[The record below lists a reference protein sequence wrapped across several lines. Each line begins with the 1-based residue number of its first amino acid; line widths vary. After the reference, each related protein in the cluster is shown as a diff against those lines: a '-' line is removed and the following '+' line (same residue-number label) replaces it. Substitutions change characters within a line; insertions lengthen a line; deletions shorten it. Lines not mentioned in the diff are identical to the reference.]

1 MKQNIDLEAKVIQR
15 FVNKDKQE
23 RYLGFVSAPKNRW
36 KFTNELPHFQDFKW
50 NLFEPLDKNEEFT
63 ILAGLKRNNLHQK
76 SCYIISFDPEI
87 DTKEIDVSE
96 AIAQII
102 NYNMGTILVFGN
114 AEMIVYG
121 GEEVKSR
128 YISKSVN

>member
-1 MKQNIDLEAKVIQR
+1 MEQNINLEAKVIQR

-23 RYLGFVSAPKNRW
+23 RYLGFVSSPKNRW

-50 NLFEPLDKNEEFT
+50 NLFELLDKNEEVT
-63 ILAGLKRNNLHQK
+63 ILAALKRNNLHQK
-76 SCYIISFDPEI
+76 SCYVISFDPEI
-87 DTKEIDVSE
+87 DTKEIDVSD

-102 NYNMGTILVFGN
+102 NYNMGTILVFGD
-114 AEMIVYG
+114 AEIIVYG

-128 YISKSVN
+128 YISKSMN